1 MNDTGTV
8 ETMEVQKQ
16 NENQQEGDEYDS
28 YKFILFPHVEK
39 GGMAKKLEQAAPYNM
54 FLTSVFDSE
63 ETHDE
68 PLTVSMQELLDESL
82 GEIESSVQFSF
93 IVNIEW
99 LQAHYYFAGI
109 L

>member
-1 MNDTGTV
+1 MNETIVV
-8 ETMEVQKQ
+8 ENIEAQKK
-16 NENQQEGDEYDS
+16 NEDQQEGDEYDS
-28 YKFILFPHVEK
+28 YKFLMFPHVEK

-82 GEIESSVQFSF
+82 GEIESSVQISF

>member
-1 MNDTGTV
+1 MNDTSVV
-8 ETMEVQKQ
+8 ENMEEQKRS
-16 NENQQEGDEYDS
+16 EDKQEVEEYN
-28 YKFILFPHVEK
+28 YLMFPHVEK

-54 FLTSVFDSE
+54 FLTSVIESE
-63 ETHDE
+63 ATHDE

-93 IVNIEW
+93 LVNIDW
-99 LQAHYYFAGI
+99 LQAHYYLAGI